1 MLPSF
6 ILPAFH
12 ASSLPAHPC
21 LPITNNSTYK
31 TPKQTHTHTERI
43 SSFVPSLLILPASPP
58 SCSSPQSLQGS
69 NTAQCVVATALHHA
83 HHKSFSQLFFTTVT
97 TRLTRR
103 ASETL
108 LPRSVAR
115 LRLSSHQTPPK
126 LIFTHSSSCM
136 RPRSLQEERTR
147 EIASLVQLPTGL
159 GQSSRIGGGRGVR
172 GEFGSLGA
180 IYCGMHAR
188 DWLKRKEFRPF

>member
-1 MLPSF
+1 MPHLYPHT
-6 ILPAFH
+6 H
-12 ASSLPAHPC
+12 ACQSLTIPHTKHP
-21 LPITNNSTYK
+21 NK
-31 TPKQTHTHTERI
+31 HTHTQSASQVLSRL
-43 SSFVPSLLILPASPP
+43 SLFFPLLPPP
-58 SCSSPQSLQGS
+58 AAPQSLQGS
-69 NTAQCVVATALHHA
+69 TTAQCVVATALHHA

>member
-1 MLPSF
+1 MAQCGDNSGQPSGLANQRASLDIRSFAPF
-6 ILPAFH
+6 IYFTRFPRLISTRTPMPANHYRFH
-12 ASSLPAHPC
+12 IQNTH
-21 LPITNNSTYK
+21 TN
-31 TPKQTHTHTERI
+31 THTHTHR
-43 SSFVPSLLILPASPP
+43 SQVLSRLSLFFPLLPPP
-58 SCSSPQSLQGS
+58 AAPQSLQGS
-69 NTAQCVVATALHHA
+69 TTAQCVVATALHHA

-136 RPRSLQEERTR
+136 RPRKNLRVPRFKDVSEMA
-147 EIASLVQLPTGL
+147 ASASHTP
-159 GQSSRIGGGRGVR
+159 R
-172 GEFGSLGA
+172 
-180 IYCGMHAR
+180 
-188 DWLKRKEFRPF
+188 